1 MKDHTLKCWTEFFEA
16 IQDGR
21 KTFEIRKNDRGFQV
35 DDLLILQ
42 EWEPL
47 IPDPQCPRHQ
57 YNLADESCTCGS
69 RGRYT
74 GRIFYAAV
82 TYITDF
88 AQDEGFIVM
97 AIKPMGDNSP

>member
-1 MKDHTLKCWTEFFEA
+1 MKEHTLKCWTEFFEPIA
-16 IQDGR
+16 EGL
-21 KTFEIRKNDRGFQV
+21 KTFEIRRNDRDFQV

-42 EWEPL
+42 GWCPV

-69 RGRYT
+69 KGSYT
-74 GRIFYAAV
+74 GRTAYAAV
-82 TYITDF
+82 TYITDY

-97 AIKPMGDNSP
+97 AIKLIGDNRP